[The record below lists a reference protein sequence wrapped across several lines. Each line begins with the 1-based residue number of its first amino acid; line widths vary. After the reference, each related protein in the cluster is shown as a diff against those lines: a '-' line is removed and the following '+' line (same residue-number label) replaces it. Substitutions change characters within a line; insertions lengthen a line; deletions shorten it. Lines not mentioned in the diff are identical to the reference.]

1 MSCTE
6 EIYTACSAMLG
17 TLSDRE
23 SAALRAACAMAEAE
37 VMARLRRDVDDG
49 THGTEFINACGM
61 LALSRFLLLAGAGSG
76 AESVRLGSMTVSLR
90 SADSVREAASTLR
103 GQAEAALSAW
113 LEDGGFCFMGV
124 RG

>member
-1 MSCTE
+1 MSYTE
-6 EIYTACSAMLG
+6 DIYTACSALLG

-37 VMARLRRDVDDG
+37 AMARMRGGIDTGELG
-49 THGTEFINACGM
+49 GEFINACGM
-61 LALSRFLLLAGAGSG
+61 LALSRFLLLAGAGSS

-90 SADSVREAASTLR
+90 SADSVREAAAALR
-103 GQAEAALSAW
+103 GQAEAVLSAW
-113 LEDGGFCFMGV
+113 LEDGGFCFVGV